1 MIFYGIPKV
10 MPEIPIY
17 ELKAICR
24 ILLLIR
30 GQSNINPE
38 LPQPIIA
45 SIESFDDQ
53 KACVKRQHNVR

>member
-1 MIFYGIPKV
+1 MIFSGIPKV

-30 GQSNINPE
+30 GQININPE

-45 SIESFDDQ
+45 SIERF
-53 KACVKRQHNVR
+53 